1 VRAIR
6 LWQWLLA
13 IISGVLQVLIFPSP
27 SLFSLS
33 WIALV
38 PLLVA
43 LLQHGNGAGGAGQGQ
58 LLDASGRRIGAT
70 TAWQGFTLGYVN
82 GLLLYL
88 GSCYWVYHVMHI
100 YGGLDAMVAIGVLLL
115 FCGILAVFNALFSY
129 LLVRTARRG
138 PQGRRNA
145 LLLAPFLWVGLELA
159 RSRITGFPWDLLG
172 NAQVDNIPVTRI
184 ATITGVYGVSFLIVL
199 VNAGVAASWLAPDSR
214 RRRLLPIALAVAVML
229 QMGAFANPR
238 PLLAEH
244 SAVLVQANV
253 ALDEHWTLESFNQ
266 LLNELKRLSVAPRR
280 SAHRPG
286 LIVWPESPAPFFDN
300 DDNFRISI
308 SALAREQNAYVVVGA
323 VGTLPGANSA
333 TPDIA
338 NRAALVAPSG
348 DWVAHYDKIHLVP
361 FGEYIPFKS
370 IFVFAQKLTRE
381 VGDYRPGIAR
391 TVFNAGGQRLGVFIC
406 YESVF
411 PDEVRRFAA
420 GGAQVFVNLSND
432 GWYGEHGA
440 PGQHLNM
447 ARMRA
452 IENRRWLLRDTNT
465 GVTASIDPYGR
476 IVEQLPRNERTV
488 LLAPYGLIDSQTF
501 YTRHGDWFAW
511 TCAIISLLVLFVS
524 FSLRAGMVRGLWL

>member
-1 VRAIR
+1 MRAIR

-13 IISGVLQVLIFPSP
+13 ILSGVLQVLIFPSP
-27 SLFSLS
+27 SFFSLS

-43 LLQHGNGAGGAGQGQ
+43 LLQPGNGKGEPGKGQ
-58 LLDASGRRIGAT
+58 LLDPSGRDIGAT
-70 TAWQGFTLGYVN
+70 TPWQGFGLGYVN

-88 GSCYWVYHVMHI
+88 GSCYWVYHVMHV
-100 YGGLDAMVAIGVLLL
+100 YGGLEAPVAIGVLLL
-115 FCGILAVFNALFSY
+115 FCGILALFNAVFSS
-129 LLVRTARRG
+129 LLVLAARRG
-138 PQGRRNA
+138 AHGRRNA

-172 NAQVDNIPVTRI
+172 TAQVDNIPVTRM

-199 VNAGVAASWLAPDSR
+199 VNAGIAASWLTPER
-214 RRRLLPIALAVAVML
+214 WRRRLLPITLAVAVML
-229 QMGAFANPR
+229 QMGVLANPH
-238 PLLAEH
+238 PLPAEH
-244 SAVLVQANV
+244 AAVLVQANV
-253 ALDEHWTLESFNQ
+253 PLDEHWTLESFNQ
-266 LLNELKRLSVAPRR
+266 TLNQLKRMSVAPRQSGR
-280 SAHRPG
+280 RPE
-286 LIVWPESPAPFFDN
+286 LIVWPESPAPFFDS
-300 DDNFRISI
+300 DDNFRISL
-308 SALAREQNAYVVVGA
+308 SALAREQNAYVVAGA
-323 VGTLPGANSA
+323 VGLLPGATSA

-338 NRAALVAPSG
+338 NRAALVAPNG
-348 DWVAHYDKIHLVP
+348 DWVGHYDKIHLVP
-361 FGEYIPFKS
+361 FGEYVPFKS
-370 IFVFAQKLTRE
+370 VFVFAQKLTRE
-381 VGDYRPGIAR
+381 VGDYRPGTAR

-420 GGAQVFVNLSND
+420 GGAQVFINISND

-452 IENRRWLLRDTNT
+452 IENNRWLLRDTNT

-476 IVEQLPRNERTV
+476 VVQQLPRNMRTA
-488 LLAPYGLIDSQTF
+488 LMAPHGLIDSQTF

-511 TCAIISLLVLFVS
+511 TCAIISLLALFVS
-524 FSLRAGMVRGLWL
+524 FRLRAGTVRSRGL